1 MVDTAIEETGA
12 YFYSRMLLMIING
25 GLFFVAMLLVGMPPD
40 LRPCRC
46 RSSKVSS
53 PSSSPRWAPT
63 SALPC
68 RSC

>member
-1 MVDTAIEETGA
+1 VVDTAIEETGA

-46 RSSKVSS
+46 
-53 PSSSPRWAPT
+53 
-63 SALPC
+63 
-68 RSC
+68 